1 MDAMKIKI
9 LSTKVST
16 RTIMVLLVSW
26 VRPFQDART
35 SSFSL
40 SRERSFQGQDRLYF
54 VCPSK
59 TTSILSIG
67 GVSRAKTVSM

>member
-26 VRPFQDART
+26 VL
-35 SSFSL
+35 SL
-40 SRERSFQGQDRLYF
+40 ERERSFQGQDRLYF